1 MRPFILLGLLL
12 VGTPLPAAEPGAE
25 FFEAEIRPILIKH
38 CQECHSAKKTKG
50 GLRMTS
56 RAELLKGGDSGPAI
70 VPGRPKESLLL
81 QAIAYQGG
89 GELRMPPKG
98 KLAAKQIKK
107 TRSRRNKRS
116 R

>member
-50 GLRMTS
+50 GLIIPDTAKEK
-56 RAELLKGGDSGPAI
+56 RAGNRARQTKRIAAAASDRLSGRWRVADAPE
-70 VPGRPKESLLL
+70 G
-81 QAIAYQGG
+81 Q
-89 GELRMPPKG
+89 
-98 KLAAKQIKK
+98 
-107 TRSRRNKRS
+107 TF
-116 R
+116 